1 MKSLSSSPEKIFILI
16 GIIYFSTCSIAL
28 FTVTPAMDTLY
39 YWDWGRHLALSY
51 FDGPPMVAYV
61 FAAFT
66 YFFGNTIISVNALSI
81 LSSFLIIVPI
91 YALAKKMFD
100 IRVAFFSVWI
110 WLLTL
115 FTFQKFTTGFSYDTP
130 VTFFWALTAYF
141 FIADLKTAKTDIFIM
156 PVSARGSCCFPNI
169 PVSYYFFQ

>member
-16 GIIYFSTCSIAL
+16 GIIYFSSCSIAL

-39 YWDWGRHLALSY
+39 YWDWGCHMALSY

-61 FAAFT
+61 FAGFT

-100 IRVAFFSVWI
+100 TRVAFFSVWI

-141 FIADLKTAKTDIFIM
+141 FLLRI
-156 PVSARGSCCFPNI
+156 
-169 PVSYYFFQ
+169 